1 MDTTAPR
8 PTAGTGEALTPAQRR
23 RAQARDA
30 ILAAARTVIG
40 HHGFA
45 DAQISLI
52 AREAGLAVGTI
63 YKHFPSR
70 TELFAD
76 LYRDAVTR
84 EFDVLTATVDDTPGD
99 ALCQLATAITRFCDR
114 TMRGG
119 RFALALLVEP
129 VDPRLEQVR
138 LTYRAEFRSLLAGLV
153 DRCVAEGSVPDVDS
167 RIAAAAVLGIM
178 TEVLVLPPAEPNSA
192 DEQRALVNDVTR
204 TCLAALR
211 ADSDRAVPQ

>member
-1 MDTTAPR
+1 VDTTAPQ
-8 PTAGTGEALTPAQRR
+8 PTAGTDAPLTSAQRR

-30 ILAAARTVIG
+30 ILAATRTVIS

-45 DAQISLI
+45 DAQVSLI

-84 EFDVLTATVDDTPGD
+84 EFEVLTATVDQTPGD
-99 ALCQLATAITRFCDR
+99 ALCRLAAAITTFCDR
-114 TMRGG
+114 VMRGG

-129 VDPRLEQVR
+129 VDPRLEGIR
-138 LTYRAEFRSLLAGLV
+138 LAHRAEFRSLLAGLV
-153 DRCVAEGSVPDVDS
+153 DHCIAEGSVPELDS
-167 RIAAAAVLGIM
+167 RIASAAVLGIM
-178 TEVLVLPPAEPNSA
+178 TEVLVLPATELSSEP
-192 DEQRALVNDVTR
+192 DQRTLVNAVTR
-204 TCLAALR
+204 TCLASLR
-211 ADSDRAVPQ
+211 AESDRVCAL